1 MLQEHFA
8 SMAPVWVYHSDPDLV
23 TDLCHRIRFLEYP
36 AIDIDDL
43 SAFGKQDPA
52 LTAIITDADSHEA
65 LRRNAPRHLK
75 QLIESTP
82 TLLLSKTPAQ
92 RLAFAARASGPV
104 WPVEMPLKRA
114 RLAHLLSQ
122 AAQYRGCQR
131 RQRLT
136 GSSESIARV
145 RRMIEQVAGFDTNVL
160 VTGESGTGKELV
172 ARTIHDLSSRADQPF
187 VPINCGAIPED
198 LLESEL
204 FGHQKGA
211 FTGAVSDRQ
220 GRFELAEGG
229 TLFLDEIGDMAMPM
243 QVKLLRV
250 LQERTFQRVGSGETR
265 VADVR
270 IVAATHRDL
279 KGAVERGEFREDLYY
294 RLNVFPIE
302 MPALRKRLED
312 IPGLLRELVIGYE
325 HCGKKKLRLQPCALN
340 ALAAYPWPG
349 NVRELGNLVER
360 LAILHPTGVVRVD
373 DLPEKYRSHAPSRD
387 SLTPAAVAQLPEQ
400 GLVLKEHLQQ
410 IERALIDSALE
421 RSNGVVARAA
431 RMLNMRRTTLVEKL
445 RVA

>member
-1 MLQEHFA
+1 M
-8 SMAPVWVYHSDPDLV
+8 DP
-23 TDLCHRIRFLEYP
+23 
-36 AIDIDDL
+36 
-43 SAFGKQDPA
+43 
-52 LTAIITDADSHEA
+52 
-65 LRRNAPRHLK
+65 
-75 QLIESTP
+75 
-82 TLLLSKTPAQ
+82 
-92 RLAFAARASGPV
+92 
-104 WPVEMPLKRA
+104 
-114 RLAHLLSQ
+114 
-122 AAQYRGCQR
+122 
-131 RQRLT
+131 
-136 GSSESIARV
+136 
-145 RRMIEQVAGFDTNVL
+145 
-160 VTGESGTGKELV
+160 EL
-172 ARTIHDLSSRADQPF
+172 
-187 VPINCGAIPED
+187 
-198 LLESEL
+198 
-204 FGHQKGA
+204 
-211 FTGAVSDRQ
+211 
-220 GRFELAEGG
+220 
-229 TLFLDEIGDMAMPM
+229 

-250 LQERTFQRVGSGETR
+250 VQQRTFSRLGDTKERTFCGKIIG
-265 VADVR
+265 
-270 IVAATHRDL
+270 ATNRDL
-279 KGAVERGEFREDLYY
+279 SEDMKAGRFREDLYY

-373 DLPEKYRSHAPSRD
+373 DLPEKYRSHVPSTD